1 MEKNTLVKTMLTG
14 KNTRLL
20 NISMLLL
27 RCVIGLILFVV
38 GSGKVLGWF
47 GGMGMARTVQ
57 AFGKGGFSP
66 FLVYLS
72 SYTEFI
78 GGILLIIGFLTRPI
92 GVAVM
97 INMIVATIVMLP
109 NGLVGPTSAALP
121 LTVLVVDVAILMTG
135 PMDYSIDFLITR
147 GTVKS
152 TVIESE
158 LPV

>member
-1 MEKNTLVKTMLTG
+1 MEKKNLFTSLLIG
-14 KNTRLL
+14 NNTRLL
-20 NISMLLL
+20 DISMLLL
-27 RCVIGLILFVV
+27 RCVIGLILFVI

-47 GGMGMARTVQ
+47 GGMGMAQTVQ

-66 FLVYLS
+66 PLVYLS

-121 LTVLVVDVAILMTG
+121 LTVLVVDIAILIAG

-147 GTVKS
+147 GTGKS
-152 TVIESE
+152 TVTESE